1 MPRGGGLIYD
11 YPVLR
16 EAILEFLVDL
26 EMGDIFDGRDLVTHL
41 STYRGLSRKHK
52 NNVYSFKER
61 ILVRSK
67 TFFVQ
72 VANQIIE
79 KDELPIVR
87 TKWLKRFREAK
98 TVLGH
103 DCPTGLTGTPTLYE
117 HTGH

>member
-1 MPRGGGLIYD
+1 MPRGGGLIYN

-26 EMGDIFDGRDLVTHL
+26 EIGDIFDGRDLVTHL
-41 STYRGLSRKHK
+41 STYRGLSRKDK
-52 NNVYSFKER
+52 NGIYSFKER
-61 ILVRSK
+61 VLVRSK

-72 VANQIIE
+72 VANQIIQ

-87 TKWLKRFREAK
+87 TKWLKRFREET

-103 DCPTGLTGTPTLYE
+103 DCPLTGTPTLYE
-117 HTGH
+117 HIGH